1 MLRRIASHL
10 FWTARNLE
18 RAEWR
23 ARLFDV
29 NYHLLIESPPR
40 DAQPWAPLLAIFGER
55 DLFAESYTTADD
67 ASILNFFALDTD
79 NPNSIRSCI
88 NTARNN
94 AISLRHYI

>member
-18 RAEWR
+18 RAGWR
-23 ARLFDV
+23 ARLLDV

-55 DLFAESYTTADD
+55 EHAQPAAVFELARDGCGFIGGTIGGDHDLHAVDGVIQKE
-67 ASILNFFALDTD
+67 
-79 NPNSIRSCI
+79 
-88 NTARNN
+88 
-94 AISLRHYI
+94 

>member
-23 ARLFDV
+23 ARLLDV

-55 DLFAESYTTADD
+55 ELFAETYTDRRRR
-67 ASILNFFALDTD
+67 LD
-79 NPNSIRSCI
+79 SQL
-88 NTARNN
+88 
-94 AISLRHYI
+94 LRAGHRQSKFDS